1 MSYIS
6 SPHTTPLEHRTLFQL
21 LDHNTSVSPNKE
33 AIVFRDDGF
42 NRNSYTF
49 KKLKDQ
55 SQILAAK
62 LIELGLER
70 GDKVVF
76 MLSSC
81 WEFVVILTALN
92 RIGAVAVVLDVTSYG
107 FVASIS
113 DQVKYVFTDQTQ
125 DDVIGSLVRMREN
138 DSSKSVVLVGTTRRY
153 KMEGTIFYG
162 DLLGDDKVDFEKLT
176 KVEISVQFDDSC
188 VVVFTSG
195 STGNPSPKEY
205 THHGFVNGILG
216 EARMAG
222 LSRDT
227 ILFSDAPFDWI
238 TGLAN
243 ISYVLGTATTL
254 VTFPPNLL
262 FSNHVTT
269 KVLRILEEERCTHAT
284 FLHYFL
290 KDLTTCKELASF
302 DLSFLKVCLTGGQS
316 TDFDLLHKVLKVLP
330 GLTIF
335 IAYGSTE
342 VFVCCSQSVDLA
354 SICRVD
360 EVGKM
365 KVSPGFE
372 VKVVDSEG
380 RLVPVDTAGELCV
393 RGAAMVHSANPFNLP
408 ATSHRS
414 PITATGWFH
423 TSDWA
428 AITSEGLVR
437 ILGRMDDVIKFA
449 TDSVQPKEVEEILCE
464 HGAISDVKVVGVPD
478 QRLFETICACVILSP
493 RFQGSEKEAILELKE
508 FAMQGIP
515 VGSNGLSWV
524 PQYYLCFESFPKT
537 RTGKTDRKM
546 LRKLAIEKL
555 GL

>member
-62 LIELGLER
+62 LIELGRSEGIKWFLC
-70 GDKVVF
+70 F
-76 MLSSC
+76 L
-81 WEFVVILTALN
+81 
-92 RIGAVAVVLDVTSYG
+92 VAGNLC
-107 FVASIS
+107 

-515 VGSNGLSWV
+515 
-524 PQYYLCFESFPKT
+524 T